1 MAINFLNPRDVV
13 TSVVLI
19 LFITYSLWAISLP
32 IEAVHDLYVIKT
44 KYKSRKEEKCESG
57 G

>member
-44 KYKSRKEEKCESG
+44 KYKSRKEEKCVSG